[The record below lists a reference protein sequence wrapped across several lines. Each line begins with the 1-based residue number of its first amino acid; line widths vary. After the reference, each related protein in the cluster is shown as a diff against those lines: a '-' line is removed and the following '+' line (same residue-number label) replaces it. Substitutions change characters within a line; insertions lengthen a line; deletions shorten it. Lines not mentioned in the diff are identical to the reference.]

1 MTDQNKVALVTGGS
15 RGIGAAIA
23 KRLAKENITVA
34 LTYNRSQDQAE
45 QVVNDIQAAG
55 GQAVAI
61 QADANS
67 AERVIESVGEV
78 VNQFGKIDILVN
90 NAGVFG
96 MKPIQQSTLAD
107 YDAMMNV
114 NVRAVFAAV
123 SEAVKSMPEG
133 GRIIT
138 IGSINADTFPFPGMA
153 VYGTSK
159 AAVQALTKGW
169 ARDLGE
175 QGITVNTIQPG
186 PIDTDMNPA
195 DGDFG
200 PTMSSL
206 TALKRYGQANEIADV
221 VQFLASEQ
229 ASYITGA
236 AIDVDGGMRI

>member
-67 AERVIESVGEV
+67 AERVIDAVGEV
-78 VNQFGKIDILVN
+78 VNQFGKIDILIN

-123 SEAVKSMPEG
+123 SEAVKSMPTG

-138 IGSINADTFPFPGMA
+138 IGSVNADTFPFPGMA